1 MFIKLK
7 QNKEIQKDQNLYKL
21 KPRMKKG
28 TTKVHWFTYF
38 RTSVNWQNLGIIFE
52 WILYHSLDFYPLIT
66 STLMLL
72 SLIIIQHALI
82 TSSLYWFLQF
92 TTVTFFVFTNN
103 FLLYYAIKTVEL
115 MTCEVVSFEKVSLKC
130 FMKA

>member
-7 QNKEIQKDQNLYKL
+7 QNKEIQKDQNLSKF
-21 KPRMKKG
+21 KPRMKKERQKC
-28 TTKVHWFTYF
+28 TSSHIF

-66 STLMLL
+66 STLILL

-103 FLLYYAIKTVEL
+103 FLLYYAIKTIEL